1 MKKLLFLF
9 FIVLSGILKSQS
21 TVNPD
26 TVCYQTP
33 GSIYQIDPIAG
44 VVFQWTVAAPGILIS
59 GQGTNIIQVDWSNAA
74 PGLIPNGISVT
85 ALGQSCPVNLVDL
98 DVFIYQPIVVLNL
111 LGPFC
116 TGDPCANLTASIPG
130 GVFNG
135 IGVVNNQ
142 FCPNISGV
150 GNFQINYQVNSFG
163 CPASATV
170 NVVVNNSI
178 NLGLIEH
185 N

>member
-1 MKKLLFLF
+1 MKKLLLLSL
-9 FIVLSGILKSQS
+9 IVLSGILKSQS

-44 VVFQWTVAAPGILIS
+44 AVFQWTVAAPGVLIS

-74 PGLIPNGISVT
+74 LGLINTGITVT
-85 ALGQSCPVNLVDL
+85 ALGQSCPVDPVEL
-98 DVFIYQPIVVLNL
+98 DVFIYQPIVTVNL
-111 LGPFC
+111 IGPFC
-116 TGDPCANLTASIPG
+116 TGDPCAQLTPSIPG

-135 IGVVNNQ
+135 VGVVNGE

-150 GNFQINYQVNSFG
+150 GTFQINYAVTSFG
-163 CPASATV
+163 CPASTTI

>member
-1 MKKLLFLF
+1 MKKLLFILLL
-9 FIVLSGILKSQS
+9 IVSSILKSQS

-33 GSIYQIDPIAG
+33 GSVYQIDPIAG
-44 VVFQWTVAAPGILIS
+44 VVFQWTVTAPGILVS
-59 GQGTNIIQVDWSNAA
+59 GQGTNAIVVNWSNAA
-74 PGLIPNGISVT
+74 PGLINTGISVT
-85 ALGQSCPVNLVDL
+85 AVGQNCPVIPVEL
-98 DVFIYQPIVVLNL
+98 DVFIYQPIVNINL

-116 TGDPCANLTASIPG
+116 TGDPCAQLTASIPNG
-130 GVFNG
+130 LFSG

-142 FCPNISGV
+142 FCPNASGD
-150 GNFQINYQVNSFG
+150 GTFQISYLVDSFG
-163 CPASATV
+163 CPASATI

>member
-1 MKKLLFLF
+1 MKKLLLLFL
-9 FIVLSGILKSQS
+9 IVLSGILKSQS

-33 GSIYQIDPIAG
+33 GSIYQIDPIPGA
-44 VVFQWTVAAPGILIS
+44 VFQWTVAAPGILLS
-59 GQGTNIIQVDWSNAA
+59 GQGTNIIQVNWSNAA
-74 PGLIPNGISVT
+74 PGLIPNAITVT
-85 ALGQSCPVNLVDL
+85 STNQSCPVDPVEL
-98 DVFIYQPIVVLNL
+98 DVFIYQPIVTVDLI
-111 LGPFC
+111 GPFC
-116 TGDPCANLTASIPG
+116 TGDPCANLIPSIPNG
-130 GVFNG
+130 QFSG

-150 GNFQINYQVNSFG
+150 GTFQLNYQVNSFG
-163 CPASATV
+163 CPASTTI